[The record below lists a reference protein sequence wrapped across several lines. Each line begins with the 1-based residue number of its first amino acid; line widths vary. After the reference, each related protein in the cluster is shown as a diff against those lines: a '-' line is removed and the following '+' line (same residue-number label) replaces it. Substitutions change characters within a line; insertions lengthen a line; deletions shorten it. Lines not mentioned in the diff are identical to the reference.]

1 MPSCAVV
8 SCRNRSQDK
17 NCRSHGIGYHVFPKD
32 PIIKEKW
39 IEACGRKD
47 SWFPTKNAV
56 ICSIHFTEEC
66 FQLTKIRR
74 LFPNAIPTLKLRLV
88 FDKPEESTD
97 NVRVKR
103 KTTNPN
109 KMRTIL
115 EKYKMQIEKYKKVL
129 TAKNLEVKSLKQTIR
144 RCRHKINTM
153 ENILTTL
160 KNENVIGEDH
170 FYLMENDSITKFK
183 VITPTT

>member
-47 SWFPTKNAV
+47 SWFPTKNA
-56 ICSIHFTEEC
+56 
-66 FQLTKIRR
+66 
-74 LFPNAIPTLKLRLV
+74 
-88 FDKPEESTD
+88 PEESTD